1 LEDMETKSDA
11 LLLENQL
18 CFPLYACAKEVVR
31 QYRKPLEPLGITYT
45 QYLVMLALWEYGRMT
60 ERQLGRILHLE
71 SSTLAPLLKR
81 LESQGL
87 IDRIAPESKERKL
100 FLDLTEKGRAM
111 KKQAEE
117 VPEAMRSCIPL
128 ETEEMQ
134 TLKSLLCKAMTR
146 MHETETAGKV

>member
-1 LEDMETKSDA
+1 MEDMETKSDA

-31 QYRKPLEPLGITYT
+31 QYRKPLKPLGITYT
-45 QYLVMLALWEYGRMT
+45 QYLVMLALWEYGRMM

-100 FLDLTEKGRAM
+100 FIDLTEKGRAM
-111 KKQAEE
+111 KRQAVE
-117 VPEAMRSCIPL
+117 VPQAMQGCIPL
-128 ETEEMQ
+128 ETEELL
-134 TLKSLLCKAMTR
+134 TLRDTLCKAVAR
-146 MHETETAGKV
+146 MHGEAGK